1 MTLLFFVVG
10 IFPEGGS
17 HDRTDLLPLKAGV
30 AIIAYSALEQEGLSV
45 PIVPVGLN
53 YFRGHRFRGRV
64 TVEFGKPIYVDPKR
78 LKDYMKG
85 GEERRSACNE
95 VLGRITDS
103 MRSVIVSAPDYQT
116 LKVIHT
122 ARRLYRSKYM
132 SSWEKQDLSRRFAE
146 GYKKLLTMTGGSP
159 PKEWLELQKR
169 IKDYQKELDDLGI
182 RDYQVPLLLEETNET
197 IGDIALSGM
206 RLLFK
211 IAEIILL
218 IGVSAIPA
226 LFLNLPVGLIARLWA
241 LRRREKAL
249 AASKVKIK
257 GMDVMLSEKV
267 VLCIVLVPSL
277 WVFYGILIYFI
288 TDWDLPTIWFVF
300 SSFPLFSY
308 MGIITAEAG
317 MIDLKDLRPII
328 IRLFPST
335 RKRISVLPSQRRK
348 LQNDLRQFVKDIGPS
363 LGKLYTEKELNW
375 ADFQMTSRKLQELES
390 DHEKES

>member
-1 MTLLFFVVG
+1 M
-10 IFPEGGS
+10 
-17 HDRTDLLPLKAGV
+17 
-30 AIIAYSALEQEGLSV
+30 
-45 PIVPVGLN
+45 
-53 YFRGHRFRGRV
+53 
-64 TVEFGKPIYVDPKR
+64 
-78 LKDYMKG
+78 
-85 GEERRSACNE
+85 
-95 VLGRITDS
+95 
-103 MRSVIVSAPDYQT
+103 
-116 LKVIHT
+116 
-122 ARRLYRSKYM
+122 
-132 SSWEKQDLSRRFAE
+132 
-146 GYKKLLTMTGGSP
+146 
-159 PKEWLELQKR
+159 
-169 IKDYQKELDDLGI
+169 
-182 RDYQVPLLLEETNET
+182 
-197 IGDIALSGM
+197 
-206 RLLFK
+206 
-211 IAEIILL
+211 
-218 IGVSAIPA
+218 
-226 LFLNLPVGLIARLWA
+226 GLIARLWA

-277 WVFYGILIYFI
+277 WIFYGILIYFI

-300 SSFPLFSY
+300 SSFPIFSY